1 MKKLIIAMLL
11 VSTISTAVNAQEKPS
26 IKESAEKAKV
36 SVDKSLSDKI
46 FELTDGSKVIKYA
59 SSKSDTLTVL
69 DGTKYVVIKGVM
81 YPVSAF
87 TQTAPIFLPADA
99 WLAVL
104 EIINTRKYG
113 DIPVTTISQ
122 IIQAIGQQIPQ
133 KGGGQ

>member
-1 MKKLIIAMLL
+1 MLF
-11 VSTISTAVNAQEKPS
+11 VSAIGILSVNAQEKAKPDF
-26 IKESAEKAKV
+26 KKVAEKAQAA
-36 SVDKSLSDKI
+36 VDAELKI
-46 FELTDGSKVIKYA
+46 SNGGSKLVATAKGDSLIVGDSA
-59 SSKSDTLTVL
+59 
-69 DGTKYVVIKGVM
+69 KYVVIKDRV

-87 TQTAPIFLPADA
+87 TQSAPIFLPADA

>member
-1 MKKLIIAMLL
+1 MLF
-11 VSTISTAVNAQEKPS
+11 VSSIGILSVNAQEKAKPDF
-26 IKESAEKAKV
+26 KKVAEKAQAA
-36 SVDKSLSDKI
+36 VDAELKI
-46 FELTDGSKVIKYA
+46 SNGGSKLVATAKGDSLIVGDSA
-59 SSKSDTLTVL
+59 
-69 DGTKYVVIKGVM
+69 KYVVIKDRV

-87 TQTAPIFLPADA
+87 TQSAPIFLPADA